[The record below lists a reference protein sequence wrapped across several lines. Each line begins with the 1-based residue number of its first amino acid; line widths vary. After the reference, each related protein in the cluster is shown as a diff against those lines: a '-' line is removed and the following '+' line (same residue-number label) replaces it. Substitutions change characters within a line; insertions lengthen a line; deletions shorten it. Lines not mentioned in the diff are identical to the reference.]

1 MDPDVEDPGREGG
14 QPRDDDGQDEG
25 RDRATPRSWVTS
37 GLIAGV
43 IVGASIVVSA
53 TINPMF
59 GRAVHWDW
67 VAGAAPVGFAALAV
81 AFRRR
86 WL

>member
-1 MDPDVEDPGREGG
+1 MDPDVEDPGREGAP
-14 QPRDDDGQDEG
+14 PRKDDGHEEG

-43 IVGASIVVSA
+43 IGGASIVVSA

-59 GRAVHWDW
+59 GRACLT
-67 VAGAAPVGFAALAV
+67 ASAISAV
-81 AFRRR
+81 LKSFEN
-86 WL
+86 WCCWP